1 MTKLTYDKLYE
12 FVNERIEFFKKE
24 DNAISCFN
32 AELQTIGDYNGR
44 QILEL
49 IQNADD
55 AGATNI
61 SFQLNSDR
69 NELIFF
75 NNGDSFSLEGIKSIM
90 IAYYS
95 SKVTSSYIG
104 NKGLGFRSILN
115 WAESVSI
122 YSAGL
127 KIEFSR
133 KVLEEYLAD
142 QLTDMGK
149 NLNVIRENRNL
160 SQECI
165 PIPILGLPRVST
177 SNYDGCDEDKGCAL
191 VIVYNKDKETD
202 VINQVNAIDER
213 TLLFLQHIQNV
224 EIVGFSDA
232 EPTKSISVHKDE
244 WEIHSKDEELEDK
257 YQDKNKREK
266 RKYIVKIAIP
276 QNGLLEGNSP
286 LYNYLPSKEKV
297 HLPFLLHATVE
308 LNSSRNHVN
317 ESEVNDYILQ
327 KAAELIREV
336 AKKRLDETSD
346 CSDWFAFRLMTP
358 SIPVK
363 DYGSLKALYDK
374 LDELKKDMAIYPT
387 IDGKYVTVNDYYYYN
402 DDISGFWKDVEVKGI
417 SFSKML
423 QPVGGDFSILTRPLA
438 NIVDA
443 ITDVSGQLKGDIPKR
458 VSLIRHLFDNKGSY
472 FNGQKVPLLIDD
484 NDNTI
489 EGEAYVQDSGNNEL
503 TKNLPDWV
511 EFSVVRND
519 LVKSLIDE
527 FQTEIEAAKQQKKQD
542 GMQSVSE
549 IRCLV
554 GLLDFFTNVGYFDK
568 TGIANKVIGQAN
580 AKLEENETD
589 KQKLIDE
596 MLNFLCNLGSDSEL
610 KNVRLLSEEGTV
622 MKATELMLPTELNKQ
637 VFEGTDI
644 QYVLGLDVW
653 KEKSV
658 LAELDEIHFNEFMK
672 KLGVNRVLGEK
683 KFKDVFYLS
692 EYHNYLESHQ
702 FFSDAI
708 GCSKNDLFKGSEDV
722 AIPVIRDSIMNRLE
736 KASLQNVLRFVSS
749 SEEILQRLKESIELW
764 FFYNRN
770 WRKIE
775 TLYNY
780 VRFQLSTL
788 DNVKW
793 KVFGTDLILDSA
805 VDVDDF
811 EYNAQNVVEL
821 IRTDFRYETTKSI
834 SKFLNDCPSHS
845 PNGKNIRKLYKLV
858 IDGLDERG
866 RYIADDVQLYAS
878 DVNGNK
884 GYHTSKEV
892 FYSDNTCLPKEVI
905 EKAGLFRL
913 DYPSRQGVD
922 KITGVF
928 RLYSLND
935 LSFEINSSQE
945 SNLSKEFNSFFEQ
958 LKPYFLLYVI
968 QNASKQT
975 SKKQYADEIKNFSIC
990 LVSQCKYSI
999 KGQECDLEDGEF
1011 VNVGNRYYLN
1021 VNGLSSMEEMKLST
1035 TYCNAVAEILGMV
1048 FKLETKNEHF
1058 IHVFQGFD
1066 FMKKYLNE
1074 TRKDEIAECFKLLGI
1089 SPEEKV
1095 FWEKYGELKEI
1106 QLDFESLD
1114 FYSSVGINEEVIKK
1128 VNFSQWDNQD
1138 SINFLNEIM
1147 DKLEEDK
1154 KQALLDSVDLSL
1166 WHKLRFETIK
1176 TEYHKAFVHLLWTL
1190 LNGQYKNMRSKYFA
1204 LQDVYS
1210 KLELN
1215 ADGWKHELKEPDDY
1229 YDCLNKKVNELLGQ
1243 NGMSTADKLD
1253 KDSCEEHDNLYPNII
1268 HSIQEEKDMED
1279 QRWLLYFEGNAE
1291 EIKSHKDQISEQVE
1305 NASTADAANDVTNVT
1320 GGFASG
1326 LVMPSTSSTT
1336 SHGRGGRKSST
1347 HKTNTDRRKAQ
1358 KGEDAEKKV
1367 DAFLKN
1373 ENIEHEWVSK
1383 TDDSAGFDFAYIVDG
1398 QRRFLEVKSSSD
1410 NSFILSANEYAVA
1423 NNNKDIYDIAIVN
1436 GNNVTIYMA
1445 FFDGKPSLTPSD
1457 YYVFFDVNMN
1467 D

>member
-1 MTKLTYDKLYE
+1 MTKLTDDKLYE

-61 SFQLNSDR
+61 SFQLNSDQ

-149 NLNVIRENRNL
+149 NLDVIRKNRNL

-177 SNYDGCDEDKGCAL
+177 SKYDGCDEDKGCAL

-374 LDELKKDMAIYPT
+374 LDELKKNMAIYPT

-402 DDISGFWKDVEVKGI
+402 DDISGFWRDVEVKGI

-423 QPVGGDFSILTRPLA
+423 QPVDGDFSILTRPLA
-438 NIVDA
+438 NIVEA
-443 ITDVSGQLKGDIPKR
+443 ITDVSGQLKGGILKR

-511 EFSVVRND
+511 EFSVVCND
-519 LVKSLIDE
+519 LVKSLIGE

-589 KQKLIDE
+589 KQKLIVE

-610 KNVRLLSEEGTV
+610 KYVRLLNEEGEV
-622 MKATELMLPTELNKQ
+622 KKADELMLPTELNKQ
-637 VFEGTDI
+637 VFERTNT
-644 QYVLGLDVW
+644 QYVLGLDGW
-653 KEKSV
+653 KDKGALS
-658 LAELDEIHFNEFMK
+658 ELTDEQFEGFMK
-672 KLGVNRVLGEK
+672 RLGVNRILGEK
-683 KFKDVFYLS
+683 KFEEVFYS
-692 EYHNYLESHQ
+692 GYNEYLESHMT
-702 FFSDAI
+702 FSDAI
-708 GCSKNDLFKGSEDV
+708 GKRQCDLCKGSEGV
-722 AIPVIRDSIMNRLE
+722 GIPVIRDSIMNRLKE
-736 KASLQNVLRFVSS
+736 AGLQNVLCFVSS
-749 SEEILQRLKESIELW
+749 EEEILQRLKESIELW

-770 WRKIE
+770 WRNIW
-775 TLYNY
+775 TPYNY

-788 DNVKW
+788 DSVKW
-793 KVFGTDLILDSA
+793 KVFGKDLILDGSDA
-805 VDVDDF
+805 VKNLSPNEQSV
-811 EYNAQNVVEL
+811 AEL
-821 IRTDFRYETTKSI
+821 IRTDFRYESTGNI
-834 SKFLNDCPSHS
+834 SEFLNDCPTCF
-845 PNGKNIRKLYKLV
+845 PDGKNIRKLYKLV
-858 IDGLDERG
+858 IDGLYESD
-866 RYIADDVQLYAS
+866 RYIKDDVQLYAS

-905 EKAGLFRL
+905 KNAGLFRL

-922 KITGVF
+922 KITKIFGL
-928 RLYSLND
+928 RSLDD
-935 LSFEINSSQE
+935 LNFKMESKQE
-945 SNLSKEFNSFFEQ
+945 SPLDGDFDLLFRK
-958 LKPYFLLYVI
+958 LKPYFLLYAI
-968 QNASKQT
+968 QNASKQ
-975 SKKQYADEIKNFSIC
+975 SPKKTYASDIKNCRIC
-990 LVSQCKYSI
+990 LVSQCECSI
-999 KGQECDLEDGEF
+999 DGVKMGLGSSEF
-1011 VNVGNRYYLN
+1011 VNVGNEYYLN
-1021 VNGLSSMEEMKLST
+1021 IDGLSSIDEMKSST
-1035 TYCNAVAEILGMV
+1035 TYCNAIAEILGMV

-1066 FMKKYLNE
+1066 FMKKYIDEN
-1074 TRKDEIAECFKLLGI
+1074 RKDEIEECFKLLGL
-1089 SPEEKV
+1089 STEERV
-1095 FWEKYGELKEI
+1095 FWEKYGELKELP
-1106 QLDFESLD
+1106 LDFESLD

-1204 LQDVYS
+1204 LQDDYS

-1215 ADGWKHELKEPDDY
+1215 ADGWKHELKEPNDY

-1291 EIKSHKDQISEQVE
+1291 EIKSYKNQISEQVE

-1326 LVMPSTSSTT
+1326 LVKPSTSSTT

-1358 KGEDAEKKV
+1358 KGEDAEKRV

-1383 TDDSAGFDFAYIVDG
+1383 TDDSAGYDFAYIVDG

-1410 NSFILSANEYAVA
+1410 NSFILSANEYDTA
-1423 NNNKDIYDIAIVN
+1423 NSDKDIYDIAIVN
-1436 GNNVTIYMA
+1436 GDTVTIYKA
-1445 FFDGKPSLTPSD
+1445 FFDGKPSMTPCD
-1457 YYVFFDVNMN
+1457 YYVIFDVKMN